1 MKASLKFREDQKPLV
16 RAKIPLNIL
25 GLPFQSGVVAGNAPE
40 LTLNLSTAFDSG
52 PSLRLS
58 YRPND
63 SSNPFSLSLKTGSGP
78 FGSPL
83 SSSLSFSAHF
93 NLLHQHTLSN
103 PIFTLNFSPSFGD
116 FAFKKKVRSLDVDP
130 SLWRGKKVGNANGV
144 SSEDDDSSIEVVEN
158 PTKVGFGGGG
168 IGRFRELSRNVVDVR
183 ASVSGLLSGMEV
195 GARSEVPV
203 MGRAVMSF
211 RWGVRV
217 PVELGALNSSKLS
230 KFPFLVMN
238 KIGIEHVHCR
248 ESKESNQGCKK
259 MDDGKE
265 ISDRTHG
272 AGSEMAEGWYLM
284 RRQLDMLKDEN
295 GELRKAMEDLRY
307 EFASKRGGSYRDA
320 DRSSSVKSDRWVGNA
335 DRSTPSDASTG
346 YPGKGIEGDVSEE
359 LKKALKGGAGA

>member
-25 GLPFQSGVVAGNAPE
+25 GLPFQSGVIAGNAPE
-40 LTLNLSTAFDSG
+40 LTLNLSTAFNSG

-83 SSSLSFSAHF
+83 SSFLSLSAHF
-93 NLLHQHTLSN
+93 NLLHHHSVSN
-103 PIFTLNFSPSFGD
+103 PVFTLNFSPSLGD
-116 FAFKKKVRSLDVDP
+116 FSAKKKVRSLDVDP
-130 SLWRGKKVGNANGV
+130 NLWRGKKVGDANGV
-144 SSEDDDSSIEVVEN
+144 NSEDDDSSIEVVEN

-168 IGRFRELSRNVVDVR
+168 IGRFRELSRNVVDVP
-183 ASVSGLLSGMEV
+183 ASVTGLLSGMEV

-203 MGRAVMSF
+203 MGRAVVSF

-217 PVELGALNSSKLS
+217 PLEPGALNSSKLS
-230 KFPFLVMN
+230 KFPFLVMD
-238 KIGIEHVHCR
+238 KIGIEHVYCCQ
-248 ESKESNQGCKK
+248 SKESGQGGKK

-265 ISDRTHG
+265 ISDPKHG
-272 AGSEMAEGWYLM
+272 AGSELAEGWYLM

-295 GELRKAMEDLRY
+295 GELRKAMDDLRH
-307 EFASKRGGSYRDA
+307 EFTSKRVGSYRDA
-320 DRSSSVKSDRWVGNA
+320 DRSSSVKSNRWVGNA
-335 DRSTPSDASTG
+335 DRKPLSDASTG
-346 YPGKGIEGDVSEE
+346 YTGKGIEGNTNEE
-359 LKKALKGGAGA
+359 LKKALKGSAGA